1 MKKCILLVCSFL
13 FAIVTTTSAQI
24 QNLQNYFREADNFL
38 AVHVKNGNVDY
49 KNIQANKTRLDE
61 LVNFIAKKQAFN
73 STNEEKAFYLNSYN
87 LTVIKA
93 IINAYPTKG
102 PMDIPGLFDKK
113 KYTVNGNSITLNG
126 IENDIVRKKYNDA
139 RIHFALVCGAKS
151 CPPLPSY
158 AFTPTKLE
166 QQLEQLAKQ
175 SIQNPT
181 FTKIDAKK
189 NKASISMLFEW
200 YKDDFIKANGS
211 IKGYLNSYLKV
222 PLAANTVVENYTYNW
237 ALNGE

>member
-1 MKKCILLVCSFL
+1 MKKYMVFVCSFL
-13 FAIVTTTSAQI
+13 FAIATTTNAQI
-24 QNLQNYFREADNFL
+24 QNLQDYFSKADNFL
-38 AVHVKNGNVDY
+38 AANVKNGNVNY
-49 KNIQANKTRLDE
+49 KSIHANKTQLDE

-102 PMDIPGLFDKK
+102 PMEIPGFFDKK

-158 AFTPTKLE
+158 AFTLSKLE
-166 QQLEQLAKQ
+166 QQLEQLTKQ

-181 FTKIDAKK
+181 FTKIDVK
-189 NKASISMLFEW
+189 NNIAYVSMLFNW
-200 YKDDFIKANGS
+200 YKDDFIKAKGS
-211 IKGYLNSYLKV
+211 VTGFLNNYLKV
-222 PLAANTVVENYTYNW
+222 PVPTNISIENYNYNW

>member
-1 MKKCILLVCSFL
+1 MKKYILLFCTFL
-13 FAIVTTTSAQI
+13 FAFASTNAQI
-24 QNLQNYFREADNFL
+24 QNLQSYFTKTDNFL
-38 AVHVKNGNVDY
+38 AANVKNGNVNY
-49 KNIQANKTRLDE
+49 KNIQAKKMQLDE
-61 LVNFIAKKQAFN
+61 LVTFVAKQQSFT

-93 IINAYPTKG
+93 ITDAYPIKG
-102 PMDIPGLFDKK
+102 PMDIPGFFDKK

-158 AFTPTKLE
+158 AFSPKNLNA
-166 QQLEQLAKQ
+166 QLDLLTKQ

-181 FTKIDAKK
+181 FTKIDVKN
-189 NKASISMLFEW
+189 NKASVSMLFNW
-200 YKDDFIKANGS
+200 YKDDFIKAKGS
-211 IKGYLNSYLKV
+211 IIGFLNAYLKV
-222 PLAANTVVENYTYNW
+222 PVPANISLENYTYNW
-237 ALNGE
+237 ALNGD

>member
-1 MKKCILLVCSFL
+1 MKKYIVLFCTFL
-13 FAIVTTTSAQI
+13 FAIATTKAQI
-24 QNLQNYFREADNFL
+24 RNLQDYFSKTDNFL
-38 AVHVKNGNVDY
+38 AANVKNGIVNY
-49 KNIQANKTRLDE
+49 KSIYANKLQLDE
-61 LVNFIAKKQAFN
+61 LVNFLAKKQAFT

-93 IINAYPTKG
+93 ITNSYPTKG
-102 PMDIPGLFDKK
+102 PMEIPGFFDKK
-113 KYTVNGNSITLNG
+113 KYTVNGNSITLNS

-158 AFTPTKLE
+158 GFAPTKLNA
-166 QQLEQLAKQ
+166 QLDLLTKQ

-181 FTKIDAKK
+181 FTKIDVKN
-189 NKASISMLFEW
+189 NKASVSMLFNW
-200 YKDDFIKANGS
+200 YKDDFIKAKGS
-211 IKGYLNSYLKV
+211 VIGFLNTYLTV
-222 PLAANTVVENYTYNW
+222 PVPANISLENYTYNW